1 MGNNIFAYYQA
12 ILDGTEVVG
21 RWIRLLYKRI
31 VEGIEDGTYIFDEGK
46 ANNAIRFI
54 ETYVRHN
61 KGPKAPQLLKLE
73 LWEKAMISAI
83 FGIVD
88 KNGRRQFWEVACFI
102 GRKNG
107 KTLLAAAIAEYIT
120 FAAGDFGSEIY
131 FVAPKLDQTD
141 LVYNAFIFTVDNTPA
156 LQAITKPRKS
166 DLYIKRTNTI
176 VKRLAFNA
184 KKSDGFNPMLVVA
197 DEVAAW
203 PAAQGKKQYEVLTS
217 GDIARPDPLMFA
229 ISSGGYVNDGPY
241 DELIGRGTKWLLG
254 SSDET
259 HLLPIFYM
267 IDDPKKWDDIN
278 ELRKSM
284 PQLGKSV
291 TVEKICSKIATAK
304 VSLSAKSEFLAK
316 YCNVKQSI
324 SQAWLPA
331 LSVEE
336 AAGSEIRLEDFA
348 RCYCVGGIDLS
359 RTTDLTACCII
370 IEKKGELYVIA
381 RFFMPSAKLEE
392 SIARDGLPYDIYV
405 QRGLLQLSGENF
417 VDYKDCFAWFRDL
430 IGKYKIYPLKV
441 GYDRYS
447 AQYLVQDM
455 KDFGFHMDDV
465 FQGFNL
471 TPVINEFD
479 GLMRDGKIHIG
490 DNDLLKIHLLNSAL
504 KKDAQ
509 TERVRLVKLK
519 ATEHVDGTAAI
530 LDAMTMRSKWWSEVG
545 GQLKNERR
553 T

>member
-1 MGNNIFAYYQA
+1 MGNHIFAYYQA
-12 ILDGTEVVG
+12 ILDGTEIVG
-21 RWIRLLYKRI
+21 NWIRLLYKKI
-31 VEGIEDGTYIFDEGK
+31 VDGIEDGTYLFDEGK

-61 KGPKAPQLLKLE
+61 KGPKAPRILKLE
-73 LWEKAMISAI
+73 LWEKALISTI

-88 KNGRRQFWEVACFI
+88 EDGKRIFWEVAVFI

-107 KTLLAAAIAEYIT
+107 KTLLAAAIAAYIT
-120 FAAGDFGSEIY
+120 YAAGDFGSEVY

-141 LVYNAFIFTVDNTPA
+141 LVYNAFVFTIENAPA
-156 LQAITKPRKS
+156 LQAITKSRKS
-166 DLYIKRTNTI
+166 DLYVKETNTS
-176 VKRLAFNA
+176 VKRLPFNA
-184 KKSDGFNPMLVVA
+184 KRADGYNPMIVVA
-197 DEVAAW
+197 DELAAW

-217 GDIARPDPLMFA
+217 GDIARKEPLMLA

-241 DELIGRGTKWLLG
+241 DELVGRGTKWLLG

-259 HLLPIFYM
+259 HLLPVFYM
-267 IDDPKKWDDIN
+267 IDDPHKWDDIN
-278 ELRKSM
+278 ELRKAM
-284 PQLGKSV
+284 PQLGKSIP
-291 TVEKICSKIATAK
+291 VEKICSKISTAK
-304 VSLSAKSEFLAK
+304 VSLSAKAEFLAK
-316 YCNVKQSI
+316 YCNVKQSS

-331 LSVEE
+331 LTVE
-336 AAGSEIRLEDFA
+336 AASGPEIRLEDFA

-359 RTTDLTACCII
+359 RTTDLTACCVI
-370 IEKKGELYVIA
+370 IEKNGELYIVA

-405 QRGLLQLSGENF
+405 QRGLLTLSGDNF
-417 VDYKDCFAWFRDL
+417 VDYNDCFNWFKDL
-430 IGKYKIYPLKV
+430 IEKYRLYPLKT

-447 AQYLVQDM
+447 AQYLVQSM
-455 KDFGFHMDDV
+455 QNYGFHMDDV

-479 GLMRDGKIHIG
+479 GLLRDGKVHIG

-530 LDAMTMRSKWWSEVG
+530 LDAMTMRSKWWTEIG
-545 GQLKNERR
+545 RQLKNERR
-553 T
+553 

>member
-1 MGNNIFAYYQA
+1 MGNYIFAYYQA

-31 VEGIEDGTYIFDEGK
+31 VEGIEDGTYRFDEGK
-46 ANNAIRFI
+46 ANNAILFI
-54 ETYVRHN
+54 EKYVRHN
-61 KGPKAPQLLKLE
+61 KGPKAPHLLKLE
-73 LWEKAMISAI
+73 LWEKAMISII

-88 KNGRRQFWEVACFI
+88 EDGKRVFWEVACFI

-107 KTLLAAAIAEYIT
+107 KTLLAAAIAAYIT

-141 LVYNAFIFTVDNTPA
+141 LVYNAFTFTIDNTPA
-156 LQAITKPRKS
+156 LRTITKPRKS
-166 DLYIKRTNTI
+166 DLYIKRTNTT

-217 GDIARPDPLMFA
+217 GDIVRPDPLMLA

-241 DELIGRGTKWLLG
+241 DELVGRGTKWLLG

-259 HLLPIFYM
+259 HLLPVFYM
-267 IDDPKKWDDIN
+267 IDDPHKWDDIN

-304 VSLSAKSEFLAK
+304 VSLSAKAEFLAK

-331 LSVEE
+331 LTVE
-336 AAGSEIRLEDFA
+336 AASGPEIRLEDFA

-370 IEKKGELYVIA
+370 IEKNGELYIIA

-405 QRGLLQLSGENF
+405 QRGLLTLSGENF
-417 VDYKDCFAWFRDL
+417 VDYRDCENWFRDL
-430 IGKYKIYPLKV
+430 IEKYKLYPLKV
-441 GYDRYS
+441 GFDKYS
-447 AQYLVQDM
+447 ASYLVQSM
-455 KDFGFHMDDV
+455 KDYGFHMDDV

-479 GLMRDGKIHIG
+479 GLLRDGKIHIG
-490 DNDLLKIHLLNSAL
+490 NNDLLKIHLLNSAL

-545 GQLKNERR
+545 EQLKNERR
-553 T
+553 

>member
-1 MGNNIFAYYQA
+1 
-12 ILDGTEVVG
+12 
-21 RWIRLLYKRI
+21 
-31 VEGIEDGTYIFDEGK
+31 
-46 ANNAIRFI
+46 
-54 ETYVRHN
+54 
-61 KGPKAPQLLKLE
+61 
-73 LWEKAMISAI
+73 
-83 FGIVD
+83 
-88 KNGRRQFWEVACFI
+88 
-102 GRKNG
+102 
-107 KTLLAAAIAEYIT
+107 
-120 FAAGDFGSEIY
+120 
-131 FVAPKLDQTD
+131 
-141 LVYNAFIFTVDNTPA
+141 
-156 LQAITKPRKS
+156 
-166 DLYIKRTNTI
+166 
-176 VKRLAFNA
+176 
-184 KKSDGFNPMLVVA
+184 MLVVA

-254 SSDET
+254 SSEET

-267 IDDPKKWDDIN
+267 IDDPHKWDDIN

-291 TVEKICSKIATAK
+291 TIEKMCSKIATAK
-304 VSLSAKSEFLAK
+304 VSLSAKAEFLAK

-331 LSVEE
+331 LAVE
-336 AAGSEIRLEDFA
+336 AACGPELKAEDFE

-370 IEKKGELYVIA
+370 IEKNGELYIIA

-392 SIARDGLPYDIYV
+392 AIARDGVPYDIYV

-430 IGKYKIYPLKV
+430 VDRCKLYPLKC

-455 KDFGFHMDDV
+455 KDYGFHMDDV

-471 TPVINEFD
+471 TPVINEFE

-504 KKDAQ
+504 KRDAQ

-519 ATEHVDGTAAI
+519 ATEHVDGTAAV
-530 LDAMTMRSKWWSEVG
+530 LDAMTMRSKWWSEIG
-545 GQLKNERR
+545 GHLKNERR
-553 T
+553 

>member
-1 MGNNIFAYYQA
+1 MGNFIFAYYQA

-21 RWIRLLYKRI
+21 EWIRRLYGII
-31 VEGIEDGTYIFDEGK
+31 VSGLESGRFRFDEGK
-46 ANNAIRFI
+46 ANNAIRFV
-54 ETYVRHN
+54 ETYMRHN
-61 KGPKAPQLLKLE
+61 KGPMAPRLLQLE
-73 LWEKAMISAI
+73 LWEKALLSLI

-88 KNGRRQFWEVACFI
+88 EGGCRQFREVAIII

-141 LVYNAFIFTVDNTPA
+141 LVYNAFTFTLDNTPA
-156 LQAITKPRKS
+156 LAGITRSRKS
-166 DLYIKRTNTI
+166 DLYIKSTNTTI
-176 VKRLAFNA
+176 KRLAFNA

-203 PAAQGKKQYEVLTS
+203 PALQGKRQYEVLTS
-217 GDIARPDPLMFA
+217 GDIARREPLMVA

-241 DELIGRGTKWLLG
+241 DELVGRGTKWLLG

-267 IDDPKKWDDIN
+267 IDDPHKWDDIN
-278 ELRKSM
+278 ELRKSL
-284 PQLGKSV
+284 PQLGKSIP
-291 TVEKICSKIATAK
+291 VEAMVSKIATAK
-304 VSLSAKSEFLAK
+304 ASLSAKAEFLAK
-316 YCNVKQSI
+316 YCNVKQS
-324 SQAWLPA
+324 SSLAWLPA
-331 LSVEE
+331 TAVE
-336 AAGSEIRLEDFA
+336 AASGPELRLEDFA

-359 RTTDLTACCII
+359 RTTDLTACCIV
-370 IEKKGELYVIA
+370 IEKQGELYVIA
-381 RFFMPSAKLEE
+381 RFFMPSARLEE
-392 SIARDGLPYDIYV
+392 NMARDGLPYDIYM

-417 VDYKDCFAWFRDL
+417 VDYKDCEKWFRDL
-430 IGKYKIYPLKV
+430 IGKYRLYPLKV

-455 KDFGFHMDDV
+455 QDMGFHMDDV

-479 GLMRDGKIHIG
+479 GLMRDGLVHIG
-490 DNDLLKIHLLNSAL
+490 DNDLLKIHLLNAAL

-519 ATEHVDGTAAI
+519 ATDHVDGVAAL
-530 LDAMTMRSKWWSEVG
+530 LDAMTMRSKWHGEIG
-545 GQLKNERR
+545 RQLRNERR
-553 T
+553 